1 VMRRLGGAWAAN
13 FLWCEF
19 ALGVV
24 ATAVLIGWSELF
36 GGSRHL
42 DNFLTEHSETLY
54 IVLAPIAA
62 AMLGFILAAAA
73 IVVTS
78 APAKRME
85 VLRESPHY
93 PELWASFR
101 SALRFL
107 GFTTIASLV
116 GLVVS
121 GETPSRIIFY
131 VTAGLAGIAAL
142 RTARCIWAM
151 NWVIRIFTGPSAAEE
166 VHESESDP

>member
-1 VMRRLGGAWAAN
+1 MRRLREAWAAN

-19 ALGVV
+19 ALGVAVV
-24 ATAVLIGWSELF
+24 AALVAWSEFF
-36 GGSRHL
+36 GGSAHL
-42 DNFLTEHSETLY
+42 DHFLDEHGETLY

-78 APAKRME
+78 APAERMAI
-85 VLRESPHY
+85 LRESRHY
-93 PELWASFR
+93 PKLWATFR
-101 SALRFL
+101 SALRYL
-107 GFTTIASLV
+107 GFTTLTSLV

-121 GETPSRIIFY
+121 GQTPSRIIFY
-131 VTAGLAGIAAL
+131 LVAGLAGLAAL

-151 NWVIRIFTGPSAAEE
+151 NWMIHIFTGPPASEE
-166 VHESESDP
+166 VHEREPGS

>member
-1 VMRRLGGAWAAN
+1 VSPRKAWAAN

-24 ATAVLIGWSELF
+24 VVVALIVWSELL
-36 GGSRHL
+36 GGSSRL
-42 DNFLTEHSETLY
+42 DDFLDEHSETLY
-54 IVLAPIAA
+54 IVLAPITA

-78 APAKRME
+78 APADRMTI
-85 VLRESPHY
+85 LRESPHY
-93 PELWASFR
+93 PQLWATFR

-107 GFTTIASLV
+107 GFATLAALV

-121 GETPSRIIFY
+121 GEIASRIIFY
-131 VTAGLAGIAAL
+131 VAAGLAGLAAL

-151 NWVIRIFTGPSAAEE
+151 NWMIHIFTGPSPEKKIEE
-166 VHESESDP
+166 DLV

>member
-1 VMRRLGGAWAAN
+1 MKRLGEAWAAN

-24 ATAVLIGWSELF
+24 AVAALFVWSEFF
-36 GGSRHL
+36 GGSSHL
-42 DNFLTEHSETLY
+42 GHFLNDHGETLY
-54 IVLAPIAA
+54 IVLAPITA

-73 IVVTS
+73 MVVTS
-78 APAKRME
+78 APAERMAI
-85 VLRESPHY
+85 LRDSPHY
-93 PELWASFR
+93 PKLWATFR

-107 GFTTIASLV
+107 GFATLAALV

-121 GETPSRIIFY
+121 GEVPSRIIFY
-131 VTAGLAGIAAL
+131 LAAGLSALAAL

-151 NWVIRIFTGPSAAEE
+151 NWMVHIFTGPPAEDEVEEE
-166 VHESESDP
+166 VV

>member
-1 VMRRLGGAWAAN
+1 MKRLRTAWAAN

-19 ALGVV
+19 ALGVGAAIALV
-24 ATAVLIGWSELF
+24 IWSECLD
-36 GGSRHL
+36 GSSDL
-42 DNFLTEHSETLY
+42 DDFLNGHGETLY
-54 IVLAPIAA
+54 IVLAPITA

-78 APAKRME
+78 APAERMK
-85 VLRESPHY
+85 VLRKSEHY
-93 PELWASFR
+93 PKLWATFR

-107 GFTTIASLV
+107 GFATLAALV

-121 GETPSRIIFY
+121 GEAESRIIFY
-131 VTAGLAGIAAL
+131 VAAGLSVLATL

-151 NWVIRIFTGPSAAEE
+151 NWMIHIFTGPPAEDE
-166 VHESESDP
+166 VEEEPL